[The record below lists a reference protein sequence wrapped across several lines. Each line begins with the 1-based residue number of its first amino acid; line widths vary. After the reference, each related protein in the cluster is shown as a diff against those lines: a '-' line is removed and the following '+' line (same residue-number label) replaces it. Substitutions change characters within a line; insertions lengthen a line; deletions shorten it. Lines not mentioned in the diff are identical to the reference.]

1 MGLRRRQRPEPYA
14 GLLVAAVIQ
23 LNREVNRHGLRS
35 KNVED
40 AYEELVYELCRYL
53 AQRDEPQ
60 SKRERLTSE

>member
-1 MGLRRRQRPEPYA
+1 
-14 GLLVAAVIQ
+14 
-23 LNREVNRHGLRS
+23 VNRHGLRS
-35 KNVED
+35 QNVED